1 MIEIHWIIILEFR
14 VCACKVGQG
23 GGRLFRFFLVPVKG
37 VSDRFNEIKLKRQ
50 KNNKYAEREVLIY
63 YST

>member
-23 GGRLFRFFLVPVKG
+23 GRLFRFFLVRVKV

-50 KNNKYAEREVLIY
+50 KNNKYAEREVLIC